1 MESSRSNAKSYQDTS
16 LNGLTALG
24 KDEKSKE
31 VQMNPEEMNGVSEG
45 IRLTEEMLEY
55 YHQKGKCTLIR
66 RNMKRLLFG
75 CMAPLPMMLIRR
87 SSVKRWKV
95 CTGRKKQPDSWREA
109 FRGEVRHINNTLK
122 LWWATQKVHKTHKI
136 VLHDESL
143 YSMDFPPSHSTKV

>member
-55 YHQKGKCTLIR
+55 YHQKGKEMHSHKKKYEMAAFWVYGTTPDNVDSQKFRLKDERFAQGEKNSLILDVRRFAGRFDTLTTR
-66 RNMKRLLFG
+66 
-75 CMAPLPMMLIRR
+75 
-87 SSVKRWKV
+87 
-95 CTGRKKQPDSWREA
+95 
-109 FRGEVRHINNTLK
+109 
-122 LWWATQKVHKTHKI
+122 
-136 VLHDESL
+136 
-143 YSMDFPPSHSTKV
+143 